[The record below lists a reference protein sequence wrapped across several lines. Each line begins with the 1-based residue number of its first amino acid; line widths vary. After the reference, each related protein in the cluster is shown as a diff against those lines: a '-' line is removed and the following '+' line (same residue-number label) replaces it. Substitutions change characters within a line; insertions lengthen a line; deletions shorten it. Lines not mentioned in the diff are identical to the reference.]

1 MVSIKP
7 FRAVRPNS
15 YDVDQIASLPYDVVS
30 KSEVLKLVED
40 NPKSFL
46 NIDRTDVRFETEDA
60 DEVYELAKDK
70 LADFMDKGWLIKE
83 EEPALYIYR
92 LLQGDR
98 LQYGLVT
105 TIAVADYAD
114 GHIKR
119 HEFTRPDKEKDRIRH
134 NDCSD
139 ANTSP
144 IFLTMRKNSKLK
156 LLLKKEREAR
166 LPLYTFDSFN
176 HTNHCIWR
184 ITDPATIEN
193 IQSIFA
199 EEITNLY
206 IADGHHRMESAYKV
220 SKMRQEA
227 YPDAPEEASFNYFLG
242 VIFSEE
248 ELTILPYNRIVEGD
262 LTPQTVKIISQAFDF
277 EKVEAETFTP
287 KEAGTIGMFAN
298 GDWYKLTIKKDKIPA
313 DPVAAL
319 DASLLQNYVLS
330 PVFGIENPRTDQRIE
345 FVGGIHPIEELMAR
359 AGFGKIAFS
368 MYQTTMEQ
376 LLNVADH
383 GEVMPPKSTWFEPK
397 LLSGLFVHP
406 FESEKYLKSGVE

>member
-156 LLLKKEREAR
+156 LLLKK
-166 LPLYTFDSFN
+166 
-176 HTNHCIWR
+176 
-184 ITDPATIEN
+184 
-193 IQSIFA
+193 
-199 EEITNLY
+199 
-206 IADGHHRMESAYKV
+206 
-220 SKMRQEA
+220 
-227 YPDAPEEASFNYFLG
+227 
-242 VIFSEE
+242 
-248 ELTILPYNRIVEGD
+248 
-262 LTPQTVKIISQAFDF
+262 
-277 EKVEAETFTP
+277 
-287 KEAGTIGMFAN
+287 
-298 GDWYKLTIKKDKIPA
+298 
-313 DPVAAL
+313 
-319 DASLLQNYVLS
+319 
-330 PVFGIENPRTDQRIE
+330 
-345 FVGGIHPIEELMAR
+345 
-359 AGFGKIAFS
+359 
-368 MYQTTMEQ
+368 
-376 LLNVADH
+376 
-383 GEVMPPKSTWFEPK
+383 
-397 LLSGLFVHP
+397 
-406 FESEKYLKSGVE
+406 

>member
-156 LLLKKEREAR
+156 LLLKKERDAR
-166 LPLYTFDSFN
+166 LPLYSFDSFN
-176 HTNHCIWR
+176 DTNHCIWR

-262 LTPQTVKIISQAFDF
+262 ITPLTVKIISQAFDF

-298 GDWYKLTIKKDKIPA
+298 GDWYKLTIKKDKIPV